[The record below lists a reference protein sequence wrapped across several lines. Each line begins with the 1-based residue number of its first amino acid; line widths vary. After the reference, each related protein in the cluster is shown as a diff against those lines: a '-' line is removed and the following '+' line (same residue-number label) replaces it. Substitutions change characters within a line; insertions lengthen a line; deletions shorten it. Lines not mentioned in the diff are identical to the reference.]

1 MGRVQDKVIT
11 ITGGGSGIG
20 EASAKA
26 YAREGATVVIGELRP
41 EAGER
46 VVSEIKAAGGKAEV
60 VETDAEKPESLE
72 NLINHTV
79 EAHGRIDAL
88 HNNVVWFEQGRM
100 GDISLEGFRR
110 SLDIGLT
117 AYWYASKLALPHM
130 IQQGKGS
137 IVMTS
142 SVSGIAGDYGLG
154 VYNALKAG
162 VIGIARSMGI
172 EYARKGIRVNAICP
186 GPIGTPPIEQALKTG
201 APDIYDA
208 IKEAI
213 PMGRYGKPEE
223 VANVAL
229 FLASDESSFCTGQ
242 FYVVDGGLNA
252 FSNMPPITG
261 LSRDF

>member
-1 MGRVQDKVIT
+1 MGRVQDKVIA

-26 YAREGATVVIGELRP
+26 YAREGAQVVIAELNP
-41 EAGER
+41 EGGER
-46 VVSEIKAAGGKAEV
+46 VVSEIESAGGRATLIQV
-60 VETDAEKPESLE
+60 DVAKPEDLE
-72 NLINHTV
+72 RMVQYTV
-79 EAHGRIDAL
+79 DTFGRIDAL

-100 GDISLEGFRR
+100 GDISLEGFKR

-117 AYWYASKLALPHM
+117 SYWYASKQALPHM
-130 IQQGKGS
+130 IAQGKGA
-137 IVMTS
+137 IVNTS

-162 VIGIARSMGI
+162 VIGITRSMGI

-186 GPIGTPPIEQALKTG
+186 GPIGTPPLEKGLQEG
-201 APDIYDA
+201 APQIYAD

-223 VANVAL
+223 IGNLAL

-242 FYVVDGGLNA
+242 FYVADGGLNA

>member
-1 MGRVQDKVIT
+1 MGRVQDKVIV

-26 YAREGATVVIGELRP
+26 YAREGAQVVIAELRP
-41 EAGER
+41 EGGER
-46 VVSEIKAAGGKAEV
+46 VVSEIEAAGGKATFIQV
-60 VETDAEKPESLE
+60 DAEKPEDLE
-72 NLINHTV
+72 RMVQYTV
-79 EAHGRIDAL
+79 DTFGRIDAL
-88 HNNVVWFEQGRM
+88 HNNVVWFESGRM
-100 GDISLEGFRR
+100 GDISLEGFKR

-117 AYWYASKLALPHM
+117 AYWYASKQALPHM
-130 IQQGKGS
+130 IAQGKGA
-137 IVMTS
+137 IVNTS

-162 VIGIARSMGI
+162 VIGITRSMGI

-186 GPIGTPPIEQALKTG
+186 GPIGTPALLPMEQS
-201 APDIYDA
+201 APEIFYA
-208 IKEAI
+208 IRDAI
-213 PMGRYGKPEE
+213 PMGRYGLPEE
-223 VANVAL
+223 VGNLAL